1 MSRKPPYIS
10 DSLIQPISNGLS
22 FNKDPRG
29 LVNADLEK
37 LRKIFKPL
45 KINPTN
51 TLEEIMF
58 NAGQQSV
65 MDYLEANLVAKY
77 S

>member
-10 DSLIQPISNGLS
+10 DSLLTPVSNGLS

-37 LRKIFKPL
+37 LRQVFKPL
-45 KINPTN
+45 KISPNSTI
-51 TLEEIMF
+51 EEIMF

-65 MDYLEANLVAKY
+65 MSYIEANLVPKY

>member
-10 DSLIQPISNGLS
+10 DSLLTPVGNGLS

-37 LRKIFKPL
+37 LRQVFKPL
-45 KINPTN
+45 RISPNN
-51 TLEEIMF
+51 TIEEIMF
-58 NAGQQSV
+58 NAGQQAV
-65 MDYLEANLVAKY
+65 MSYIETNLVPKY